1 MSLKESLSAFAVS
14 VIEKHSIPWR
24 VEVIELAAMDG
35 PEERAERYT
44 RHDDR
49 KRQDHE

>member
-24 VEVIELAAMDG
+24 VEVVELAAVDG
-35 PEERAERYT
+35 PEEGAECYA

-49 KRQDHE
+49 KRQDYE